1 MADHLAADFD
11 QLLPQTGSRAP
22 QKTDRARPV
31 AHFQRGK
38 VPLFLISLE
47 AGGTGINLTAADTV
61 IHCDPLWN
69 PAVEDQA
76 TDCPPHRPGQAALCL
91 QARRP
96 GHSRRAHAPIAA
108 AQESPRRGYLRG
120 RRVMPRPRAKRPIS
134 SASSSRW
141 GDLFSCRRQ
150 AADLGNGL
158 DRAVRPDPVG
168 HDDGEQQQPDRERER
183 RCPTAGAVE
192 DPAEC
197 DR

>member
-1 MADHLAADFD
+1 MLGAIGRWSSSCLSLATKFERNEGRNVGSPVADHLAADFD

-47 AGGTGINLTAADTV
+47 AGGSGINLTAADTV

-108 AQESPRRGYLRG
+108 AQESL
-120 RRVMPRPRAKRPIS
+120 
-134 SASSSRW
+134 
-141 GDLFSCRRQ
+141 
-150 AADLGNGL
+150 AAGTY
-158 DRAVRPDPVG
+158 
-168 HDDGEQQQPDRERER
+168 E
-183 RCPTAGAVE
+183 AGG
-192 DPAEC
+192 
-197 DR
+197 